1 MNDMEALGEAL
12 ALIKCI
18 SECSMLQEAHER
30 SRKIGRGLNL
40 RLPLRESVVYV
51 L

>member
-30 SRKIGRGLNL
+30 SRKIGRDEVIDELAPRNN
-40 RLPLRESVVYV
+40 
-51 L
+51 

>member
-30 SRKIGRGLNL
+30 SRKIERDEVIDELAPRKN
-40 RLPLRESVVYV
+40 
-51 L
+51 